1 MRLDGEEYHILSAK
15 RLKTLERVDQMPPE
29 LRECVHEF
37 GFGIVNLLVFNG
49 VTNPKAIRMIVTA
62 IWGGARD
69 DNQKRD
75 VRNTIDWLLSQSGTG
90 VSSKT
95 FYRLLAE
102 NNLAIVSA
110 EPTRAMLDA
119 SLKAVSDHTVRCTKE
134 EKHRRRLR
142 AALRA
147 AMRPDEFEK
156 LKAAS

>member
-1 MRLDGEEYHILSAK
+1 MKVDGYDWHELSAK
-15 RLKTLERVDQMPPE
+15 RRETLDRVDKMPPD

-69 DNQKRD
+69 DSQKRNI
-75 VRNTIDWLLSQSGTG
+75 RNTIDWLLSQSGTG

-119 SLKAVSDHTVRCTKE
+119 SLAAVSDHTLRCTKE

-147 AMRPDEFEK
+147 AMRPEEFQK
-156 LKAAS
+156 VKAAS